1 MKYNKIISITL
12 ANALFLL
19 FFASLLASCQKN
31 SLTYSGHFTDYSLAS
46 RSIASVPSSRKVAV
60 GSKKIQLTQWMDP
73 KQIVIYC
80 KINSVNTEQ
89 CFRQFFNEKV
99 LELKRNNKIK
109 SIDKISYHDYF
120 FKAQKDVAAI
130 TQSILTKL
138 DTKVNKYVKN
148 RHDFCAKNAHH
159 NLKKCLYHSTESDS
173 MFVLNNYQQQVP
185 RLNGQEYLYLKF
197 QINNKMKEKLH
208 LSYNQLKQIK

>member
-19 FFASLLASCQKN
+19 LFASMLASCQKN
-31 SLTYSGHFTDYSLAS
+31 TLTYSGHFTDYPLTS
-46 RSIASVPSSRKVAV
+46 RSIASTASHIKE
-60 GSKKIQLTQWMDP
+60 SKPELTQLMDP

-80 KINSVNTEQ
+80 QINSVNTEQ

-99 LELKRNNKIK
+99 LELKRNKKIK
-109 SIDKISYHDYF
+109 SVDNISYKDYF
-120 FKAQKDVAAI
+120 YQAQQDVTAI
-130 TQSILTKL
+130 TQSILRKL
-138 DTKVNKYVKN
+138 ESKVDKYVQN
-148 RHDFCAKNAHH
+148 RYDFCAKNAHH

-173 MFVLNNYQQQVP
+173 MFVLNNYQQKVP

-197 QINNKMKEKLH
+197 QINNSMKEKLKV
-208 LSYNQLKQIK
+208 SYNQLKSLK